1 MRTNR
6 FDTYLKLTTPPV
18 WPHNRSAA
26 AASAANEMFVAVG
39 QAKRFRTMGHL
50 VLNSEQWAWMIICA
64 AWIGTAALLLTCWM
78 RQEAPKPHPWLISPP
93 TAPVS
98 LSDIDIESG
107 ISAHVLGSGRA
118 SREKVRMKS
127 RIADFGAATSHER
140 LVAGTANTTT
150 SKAPVVAAK
159 SSVHSATAS

>member
-1 MRTNR
+1 
-6 FDTYLKLTTPPV
+6 
-18 WPHNRSAA
+18 
-26 AASAANEMFVAVG
+26 
-39 QAKRFRTMGHL
+39 MGHL

-78 RQEAPKPHPWLISPP
+78 RQEAPMPHPWLV
-93 TAPVS
+93 APVS

-127 RIADFGAATSHER
+127 RIARIQSP
-140 LVAGTANTTT
+140 NI
-150 SKAPVVAAK
+150 S
-159 SSVHSATAS
+159 

>member
-1 MRTNR
+1 
-6 FDTYLKLTTPPV
+6 
-18 WPHNRSAA
+18 
-26 AASAANEMFVAVG
+26 MFEAVG

-50 VLNSEQWAWMIICA
+50 VLNSEQGAWMIICV
-64 AWIGTAALLLTCWM
+64 AWVGTAALLLTCWM
-78 RQEAPKPHPWLISPP
+78 RQEAPKPHPWLVSPP

-107 ISAHVLGSGRA
+107 ISTHVLGSGRA
-118 SREKVRMKS
+118 SREKVRMS
-127 RIADFGAATSHER
+127 HELPISSHER

-150 SKAPVVAAK
+150 SQAPVIAAK

>member
-1 MRTNR
+1 MKTNR
-6 FDTYLKLTTPPV
+6 FGTYLKLTSPPV

-26 AASAANEMFVAVG
+26 AASPANELFVAVS
-39 QAKRFRTMGHL
+39 QAKRFRTMAHL
-50 VLNSEQWAWMIICA
+50 VLNSEPWAWMIICA
-64 AWIGTAALLLTCWM
+64 AWIGTAALLLTRWM
-78 RQEAPKPHPWLISPP
+78 RQEAPRPHPWLISPP

-98 LSDIDIESG
+98 LSDIDIESD

-127 RIADFGAATSHER
+127 PIADFGAASHER

-150 SKAPVVAAK
+150 SQAPVVAAK
-159 SSVHSATAS
+159 SSVHPATAS

>member
-1 MRTNR
+1 
-6 FDTYLKLTTPPV
+6 
-18 WPHNRSAA
+18 
-26 AASAANEMFVAVG
+26 
-39 QAKRFRTMGHL
+39 MGHL

-64 AWIGTAALLLTCWM
+64 AWIRTAALLLTCWM

-98 LSDIDIESG
+98 LSGIDIESC
-107 ISAHVLGSGRA
+107 ISAHVQGSGRA

-127 RIADFGAATSHER
+127 QIADLGAATPHEH
-140 LVAGTANTTT
+140 LVAGTAVAATFE
-150 SKAPVVAAK
+150 APVVPAK